1 MATRDYCIRKPVT
14 VEPGTTVRDAV
25 RLMEQEGVG
34 CVVVVEQGRPVGML
48 TDRDAALT
56 VLARRLDAR
65 AARVGDVMAQPVQ
78 TVDSDA
84 PLGWALS
91 LLRTGRIRRLPVV
104 DESGALVGLLAL
116 DDLLRLLATEVGDV
130 AEAIRRQ
137 LSRPTGAVQTKEEGS
152 S

>member
-1 MATRDYCIRKPVT
+1 
-14 VEPGTTVRDAV
+14 
-25 RLMEQEGVG
+25 
-34 CVVVVEQGRPVGML
+34 ML

-56 VLARRLDAR
+56 VLTRRLDPR
-65 AARVGDVMAQPVQ
+65 AARVSDVMAQPVQ
-78 TVDSDA
+78 TVEAEA
-84 PLGWALS
+84 PLTWALS

-137 LSRPTGAVQTKEEGS
+137 LARPSGALSPKERS